1 MAFLICCNRNECEKV
16 AASLQKEG
24 FTAEPYH
31 AGLTDTKRN
40 DVSDWIG
47 SQSELVV
54 KFKVNWGYAGLHL
67 QMQY

>member
-1 MAFLICCNRNECEKV
+1 M